1 MDVLIVIGAMFGVIG
16 GIGAGILVQAL
27 LKLALWKRDVHERT
41 LNNVGAGVWVLST
54 VLIWYLWFVVI
65 L

>member
-1 MDVLIVIGAMFGVIG
+1 MDVLILIGVMFGVIG

-27 LKLALWKRDVHERT
+27 LKLALWKHDVHERT
-41 LNNVGAGVWVLST
+41 LNDVGAGVWVLST